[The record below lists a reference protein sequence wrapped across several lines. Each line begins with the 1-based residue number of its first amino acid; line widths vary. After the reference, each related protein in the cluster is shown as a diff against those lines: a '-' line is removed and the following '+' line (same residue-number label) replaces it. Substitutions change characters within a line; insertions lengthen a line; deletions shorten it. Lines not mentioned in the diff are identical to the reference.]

1 MSFDYSEDAATAI
14 EMIAEFGRAMTL
26 RSQTNSGTAW
36 DPTIV
41 NVDTAIVGVMLEYEA
56 HERDSLIQASDK
68 KVLTTSSPTVAMKL
82 IDGGVVYEIVSV
94 KPLQPGDTVILSEI
108 QARKG

>member
-1 MSFDYSEDAATAI
+1 MSYASNAATATRL
-14 EMIAEFGRAMTL
+14 IAKYGRAMTL

-94 KPLQPGDTVILSEI
+94 KPLQPGDTVIMTEL
-108 QARKG
+108 QVRA